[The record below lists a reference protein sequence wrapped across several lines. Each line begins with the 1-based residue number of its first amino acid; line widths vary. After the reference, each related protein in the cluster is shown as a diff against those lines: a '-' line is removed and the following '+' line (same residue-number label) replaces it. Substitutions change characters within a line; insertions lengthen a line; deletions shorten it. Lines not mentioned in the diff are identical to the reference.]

1 MKMLVCT
8 AVEFNCDYPANR
20 CSWENLWCA
29 HENKQRVESKT
40 VLLNKEADKTLSHSL
55 VKW

>member
-8 AVEFNCDYPANR
+8 ALEFNCDYPANR
-20 CSWENLWCA
+20 CSGENLWCA

-55 VKW
+55 VK